1 MFFGFLGSLIF
12 SEIITLNFC
21 NLDKDTIDKT
31 NIWSEQEILT
41 INLGNEILIED
52 TLNDSLIN
60 KLYC

>member
-31 NIWSEQEILT
+31 NIRSEQEILT
-41 INLGNEILIED
+41 INLGNEVLIGN

-60 KLYC
+60 KVYY